1 MLVLKPDLNK
11 FSSFCQLPAYWNTY
25 FCQNMSLGSFSWSR
39 RLTKWATF
47 SFSSF
52 WSFRA
57 LKSFYFCQKRCLSSF
72 SQSGRLTKWVKFAFS
87 SFCNFKA
94 FKIPYF
100 CQKMCLST
108 FSPSGKLTKWVKF
121 AFSSFWSFRAHKMSN
136 FQAHKMSQF
145 SKSLIFVKRGLWV
158 HFHQAGSSQNE
169 QSLSFQEKSSKN
181 CLWASN
187 TLVQKPCSFKKILL
201 PTSLMKHLNVR
212 VLLANAVKSG
222 RWVSHTF
229 LQKPCFFS
237 SFSAT

>member
-87 SFCNFKA
+87 SFWNFKA

-108 FSPSGKLTKWVKF
+108 FSPSGKLTKWVKL
-121 AFSSFWSFRAHKMSN
+121 AFSSFWSFRVLKIINQNPS
-136 FQAHKMSQF
+136 F
-145 SKSLIFVKRGLWV
+145 FVKRGLWV

-181 CLWASN
+181 CLW
-187 TLVQKPCSFKKILL
+187 
-201 PTSLMKHLNVR
+201 
-212 VLLANAVKSG
+212 
-222 RWVSHTF
+222 VSYKF
-229 LQKPCFFS
+229 L
-237 SFSAT
+237 